1 MWATRTDLLSSP
13 ALRREGGGDSK
24 RPRQVKWVR
33 QGLPA
38 SDKSPGGVMAAMSYN
53 PSCRGELSTWR
64 QVGSGGRHPLDV
76 PRKLGRRIA
85 QPRKA
90 TTIPG
95 KPWDRIA
102 WSVSVI
108 GDGAEQRK
116 TAHWRVGGPLHVL
129 TSERPRPETW
139 SRRNCGALACSRTAC
154 S

>member
-64 QVGSGGRHPLDV
+64 QVGSGGRHPLDD
-76 PRKLGRRIA
+76 PRKLGRRRA

-90 TTIPG
+90 TTVPG
-95 KPWDRIA
+95 TPRDKDRL
-102 WSVSVI
+102 VSK
-108 GDGAEQRK
+108 R
-116 TAHWRVGGPLHVL
+116 
-129 TSERPRPETW
+129 ERRRCRTTKNCTLAG
-139 SRRNCGALACSRTAC
+139 RRNLARSHLRKAKTRDLVAA
-154 S
+154 